1 MPLTIHGTPSLSL
14 AIDSLM
20 FTRIF
25 VAAVISGIVAGIAF
39 TGLQAFKVM
48 PLIWQAETFQSTS
61 EKPVSGHSPGAP
73 ATNVH
78 SHSDEGHYNWAP
90 ADGVERVA
98 FTLLAN
104 VLIGIGFALL
114 LCAAFALYGQ
124 VDWRQGIIWG
134 LLGCT
139 IFQLAPAF
147 GLPPE
152 LPGMRSAPVNDR
164 QIWWVAAIVATAG
177 GLALIFLA
185 KQGIWKAVGIALIA
199 LPHMI
204 GAPHPHYDGPGVL
217 PAELAASFVSASLI
231 TNLLFWLLL
240 GVVSAWS
247 YKYFSARTEAA

>member
-1 MPLTIHGTPSLSL
+1 
-14 AIDSLM
+14 M
-20 FTRIF
+20 FSRILI
-25 VAAVISGIVAGIAF
+25 AAVISGLVAGIAF

-48 PLIWQAETFQSTS
+48 PLIWQAEIFESASGNTS
-61 EKPVSGHSPGAP
+61 SGHSHGA
-73 ATNVH
+73 AAANTH
-78 SHSDEGHYNWAP
+78 SHGDEGHDTWAP
-90 ADGVERVA
+90 ADGVERIA

-114 LCAAFALYGQ
+114 LCAAFALYGR
-124 VDWRQGIIWG
+124 VDWRKGLIWG
-134 LLGCT
+134 LLGYT
-139 IFQLAPAF
+139 IFQLAPGF

-164 QIWWVAAIVATAG
+164 QIWWVAAVAATAG

-199 LPHMI
+199 LPHLI
-204 GAPHPHYDGPGVL
+204 GAPHPHFDGPGAL

-240 GVVSAWS
+240 GGVSAFAFNRHTS
-247 YKYFSARTEAA
+247 TTEAA

>member
-1 MPLTIHGTPSLSL
+1 
-14 AIDSLM
+14 M
-20 FTRIF
+20 FSRILI
-25 VAAVISGIVAGIAF
+25 AAVISGLVAGIAF

-48 PLIWQAETFQSTS
+48 PLIWQAETFASASGNTS
-61 EKPVSGHSPGAP
+61 SGHSHGA
-73 ATNVH
+73 AAANTH
-78 SHSDEGHYNWAP
+78 SHGDEGHDTWAP
-90 ADGVERVA
+90 ADGVERIA

-124 VDWRQGIIWG
+124 VDWRKGLIWG
-134 LLGCT
+134 LLGYT

-164 QIWWVAAIVATAG
+164 QIWWVAAVAATAG

-199 LPHMI
+199 LPHLI
-204 GAPHPHYDGPGVL
+204 GAPHPHFDGPGAL

-240 GVVSAWS
+240 GGVSAFAFNRHTS
-247 YKYFSARTEAA
+247 TKEAA

>member
-1 MPLTIHGTPSLSL
+1 MYS
-14 AIDSLM
+14 
-20 FTRIF
+20 RILI
-25 VAAVISGIVAGIAF
+25 AAVISGIVAGIAF

-48 PLIWQAETFQSTS
+48 PLIWQAETFESTS
-61 EKPVSGHSPGAP
+61 GNTASGHSHGAP
-73 ATNVH
+73 AANTH
-78 SHSDEGHYNWAP
+78 SHGDEGHDTWAP
-90 ADGVERVA
+90 ADGVERIA

-124 VDWRQGIIWG
+124 VDWRKGLIWG
-134 LLGCT
+134 LLGYT

-164 QIWWVAAIVATAG
+164 QIWWVAAVAATAG

-185 KQGIWKAVGIALIA
+185 KQGIWKAVGIAFIA

-204 GAPHPHYDGPGVL
+204 GSPHPHFDGPGAL

-240 GVVSAWS
+240 GGVSAFAFNRHTS
-247 YKYFSARTEAA
+247 TSETA

>member
-1 MPLTIHGTPSLSL
+1 
-14 AIDSLM
+14 M
-20 FTRIF
+20 FSRILI
-25 VAAVISGIVAGIAF
+25 AAVISGIVAGIAF
-39 TGLQAFKVM
+39 TGLQACKVM
-48 PLIWQAETFQSTS
+48 PLIWQAETFESVTGYAD
-61 EKPVSGHSPGAP
+61 SGHSHGAP
-73 ATNVH
+73 AVNTH
-78 SHSDEGHYNWAP
+78 SHGDEGHDTWAP
-90 ADGVERVA
+90 ADGVERIA

-124 VDWRQGIIWG
+124 VDWRKGLIWG
-134 LLGCT
+134 LLGYT

-164 QIWWVAAIVATAG
+164 QIWWVAAVAATAG

-185 KQGIWKAVGIALIA
+185 NQGIWKTVGIALIA
-199 LPHMI
+199 LPHMF
-204 GAPHPHYDGPGVL
+204 GAPHPHFDGPGVL

-240 GVVSAWS
+240 GGVSAFAFNRHTS
-247 YKYFSARTEAA
+247 TSETA

>member
-1 MPLTIHGTPSLSL
+1 
-14 AIDSLM
+14 M
-20 FTRIF
+20 FSRVLI
-25 VAAVISGIVAGIAF
+25 AAVISGIVAGIAF

-48 PLIWQAETFQSTS
+48 PLIWQAEAFESTS
-61 EKPVSGHSPGAP
+61 GKADSSHSHGAP
-73 ATNVH
+73 AVNTH
-78 SHSDEGHYNWAP
+78 SHGDEGDDTWAP
-90 ADGVERVA
+90 ADGVERIA

-124 VDWRQGIIWG
+124 VDWRKGLLWG
-134 LLGCT
+134 LLGYT

-164 QIWWVAAIVATAG
+164 QIWWVAAVAATAG

-204 GAPHPHYDGPGVL
+204 GAPHPHFDGPGAL

-240 GVVSAWS
+240 GGVSAFAFNRHTS
-247 YKYFSARTEAA
+247 TTEAA

>member
-1 MPLTIHGTPSLSL
+1 
-14 AIDSLM
+14 M
-20 FTRIF
+20 FSRILI
-25 VAAVISGIVAGIAF
+25 AAVISGIVAGIAF

-48 PLIWQAETFQSTS
+48 PLIWQAETYESASGEVT
-61 EKPVSGHSPGAP
+61 SGHSHG
-73 ATNVH
+73 
-78 SHSDEGHYNWAP
+78 DEGHDTWAP
-90 ADGVERVA
+90 TDGVERVA
-98 FTLLAN
+98 YTLLAN

-124 VDWRQGIIWG
+124 VDWRKGLIWG
-134 LLGCT
+134 LLGYT

-164 QIWWVAAIVATAG
+164 QIWWVATIAATAG

-204 GAPHPHYDGPGVL
+204 GAPHPHFDGPGVL

-240 GVVSAWS
+240 GGVSAWS
-247 YKYFSARTEAA
+247 YRYFSVRSEAA

>member
-1 MPLTIHGTPSLSL
+1 MI
-14 AIDSLM
+14 
-20 FTRIF
+20 
-25 VAAVISGIVAGIAF
+25 AAAISGVVAGIAF

-48 PLIWQAETFQSTS
+48 PLIWQAEAFESTS
-61 EKPVSGHSPGAP
+61 GNADSSHSHGAP
-73 ATNVH
+73 AVNTH
-78 SHSDEGHYNWAP
+78 SHGDEGDDTWAP
-90 ADGVERVA
+90 ADGVERIA

-124 VDWRQGIIWG
+124 VDWRKGLLWG
-134 LLGCT
+134 LLGYT

-164 QIWWVAAIVATAG
+164 QIWWVAAVAATAG

-204 GAPHPHYDGPGVL
+204 GAPHPHFDGPGAL

-240 GVVSAWS
+240 GGVSAFAFNRHTS
-247 YKYFSARTEAA
+247 TTEAA

>member
-1 MPLTIHGTPSLSL
+1 MPPTIHGMPSLSL

-20 FTRIF
+20 FSRIF
-25 VAAVISGIVAGIAF
+25 VAAVISGIIAGIAF

-48 PLIWQAETFQSTS
+48 PLIWQAETFESTS
-61 EKPVSGHSPGAP
+61 EKSGSGHFHGAL
-73 ATNVH
+73 AKNVH
-78 SHSDEGHYNWAP
+78 SHSDKGHDTWVP
-90 ADGVERVA
+90 ADVFKRVA

-124 VDWRQGIIWG
+124 VDWRKGLIWG
-134 LLGCT
+134 LLGCA

-164 QIWWVAAIVATAG
+164 QLWWVAAVGATAG
-177 GLALIFLA
+177 GLALILLI
-185 KQGIWKAVGIALIA
+185 KQSIWKVVGIALIA

-204 GAPHPHYDGPGVL
+204 GAPHPHFDGPGVL

-240 GVVSAWS
+240 GSVSAFTFNRRENAS
-247 YKYFSARTEAA
+247 EPA

>member
-1 MPLTIHGTPSLSL
+1 MI
-14 AIDSLM
+14 
-20 FTRIF
+20 
-25 VAAVISGIVAGIAF
+25 AAAISGVVAGIAF

-48 PLIWQAETFQSTS
+48 PLIWQAEAFESTS
-61 EKPVSGHSPGAP
+61 GNADSGHSHGAP
-73 ATNVH
+73 AVNTH
-78 SHSDEGHYNWAP
+78 SHGDEGDDTWAP
-90 ADGVERVA
+90 ADGVERIA

-124 VDWRQGIIWG
+124 VDWRKGLLWG
-134 LLGCT
+134 LLGYT

-164 QIWWVAAIVATAG
+164 QIWWVTAVAATAG

-204 GAPHPHYDGPGVL
+204 GAPHPHFDGTGAL

-240 GVVSAWS
+240 GGVSAFAFNRHTS
-247 YKYFSARTEAA
+247 ITEAA

>member
-1 MPLTIHGTPSLSL
+1 MI
-14 AIDSLM
+14 
-20 FTRIF
+20 
-25 VAAVISGIVAGIAF
+25 AAAISGVVAGIAF

-48 PLIWQAETFQSTS
+48 PLIWQAEIFEPTS
-61 EKPVSGHSPGAP
+61 GNTDSGHSHGAP
-73 ATNVH
+73 AVNTH
-78 SHSDEGHYNWAP
+78 SHGNEGDDTWAP
-90 ADGVERVA
+90 ADGIERIA

-124 VDWRQGIIWG
+124 VDWRKGLLWG
-134 LLGCT
+134 LLGYT

-164 QIWWVAAIVATAG
+164 QIWWVAAVAATAG

-204 GAPHPHYDGPGVL
+204 GAPHPHFDGPGAL

-240 GVVSAWS
+240 GGVSAFAFNRHTS
-247 YKYFSARTEAA
+247 TTEAA

>member
-1 MPLTIHGTPSLSL
+1 MI
-14 AIDSLM
+14 
-20 FTRIF
+20 
-25 VAAVISGIVAGIAF
+25 AAAISGVVAGIAF

-48 PLIWQAETFQSTS
+48 PLIWQAEAFESAPGNS
-61 EKPVSGHSPGAP
+61 DPGHSHGAP
-73 ATNVH
+73 ALNTH
-78 SHSDEGHYNWAP
+78 SHGDEGDDTWAP
-90 ADGVERVA
+90 ADGIERIA

-114 LCAAFALYGQ
+114 LCAAFTLYGQ
-124 VDWRQGIIWG
+124 VDWRKGLLWG
-134 LLGCT
+134 LLGYT

-164 QIWWVAAIVATAG
+164 QIWWVAAVAATAG

-204 GAPHPHYDGPGVL
+204 GAPHPHFDGPGAL

-240 GVVSAWS
+240 GGVSAFAFNRHTS
-247 YKYFSARTEAA
+247 TTEAA

>member
-1 MPLTIHGTPSLSL
+1 MI
-14 AIDSLM
+14 
-20 FTRIF
+20 
-25 VAAVISGIVAGIAF
+25 AAAISGVVAGIAF

-48 PLIWQAETFQSTS
+48 PLIWQAETFESVTGNRD
-61 EKPVSGHSPGAP
+61 SGHSHGAP
-73 ATNVH
+73 AVNTH
-78 SHSDEGHYNWAP
+78 SHGDEGDDTWAP
-90 ADGVERVA
+90 ADGVERIA

-114 LCAAFALYGQ
+114 LCAAFALSGQ
-124 VDWRQGIIWG
+124 VDWRQGLIWG
-134 LLGCT
+134 LLGYT

-164 QIWWVAAIVATAG
+164 QIWWVAAVAATAG

-204 GAPHPHYDGPGVL
+204 GAPHPHFDGPGAL

-240 GVVSAWS
+240 GGVSALAFNRHTS
-247 YKYFSARTEAA
+247 TTEAA

>member
-1 MPLTIHGTPSLSL
+1 
-14 AIDSLM
+14 M
-20 FTRIF
+20 FSRIF
-25 VAAVISGIVAGIAF
+25 VAAVVSGIVAGIAF

-48 PLIWQAETFQSTS
+48 PLIWQAETFEATS
-61 EKPVSGHSPGAP
+61 GSAISSHSHGAP
-73 ATNVH
+73 AKSAH
-78 SHSDEGHYNWAP
+78 SHGGEGHNNWAP
-90 ADGVERVA
+90 ADGMERFA

-124 VDWRQGIIWG
+124 VDWRKGLIWG
-134 LLGCT
+134 LLGYA

-164 QIWWVAAIVATAG
+164 QLWWVAAVGATAG
-177 GLALIFLA
+177 GLASIFLI
-185 KQGIWKAVGIALIA
+185 KQSIWKVVGIALIA

-204 GAPHPHYDGPGVL
+204 GAPHPHFDGPGVL

-240 GVVSAWS
+240 GSVSAFAFNRRENAS
-247 YKYFSARTEAA
+247 EPA